1 MKALTMNAGP
11 AATGVAPMT
20 YRVTEAA
27 TQPAT
32 AAATARA
39 GFSLPARPAAFRT
52 TSATIS
58 TVTPFTMNTGIR
70 TSQASTM
77 SRPPLP
83 TIPIW
88 GASIDSSEDRAQNA
102 RTSANA
108 LHESPSISAGVC
120 LHLAEAMG
128 IGVTDDEQLVPA
140 LQAHLGA
147 ASQVAHHAGDGVN
160 VDDGRTM
167 NLPEGGRVE
176 LVAKL
181 FDGLADQRFLRG
193 GDHPRVLAVGL
204 EITHVVHGDDA
215 HRRTVRRV
223 DPAQKAAPRRAELAQ
238 QPFDRRRGPADA
250 LLPAR
255 HGRGEPGRIGGL
267 EQVVRRALLE
277 RGQRVL
283 VVCRHKHDMAA
294 AAQLPRHIEAGEAR
308 HLMSRNSTSGACVST
323 SRSVAMPS
331 PVWATMSS
339 SGQSAPS
346 SSASS
351 SRSSGSSSAMM
362 ARGLGTSLRRLCS
375 HPASAVGS
383 RSAWQPAERQSVL
396 GVGQFWLATVWFA
409 GRSCLLA
416 VMTMRSIC
424 CCDASS
430 RPAPSTIAAF
440 TANRPVPF
448 TAIATPSAT
457 RRIPRFMEYLPPLTR
472 TH

>member
-1 MKALTMNAGP
+1 MNALTMNAGP
-11 AATGVAPMT
+11 SATGVAPMT

-27 TQPAT
+27 THPAT

-58 TVTPFTMNTGIR
+58 TVTPFTMNTGMR

-102 RTSANA
+102 KTRANA

-140 LQAHLGA
+140 LEAHLGA
-147 ASQVAHHAGDGVN
+147 AAQVAHHAGDGVN
-160 VDDGRTM
+160 VDDGRAM
-167 NLPEGGRVE
+167 DLPEGGRIQ

-250 LLPAR
+250 LLQAR

-267 EQVVRRALLE
+267 EHVVRGSLLE
-277 RGQRVL
+277 RGERVL
-283 VVCRHKHDMAA
+283 VVCRHEHDMAA
-294 AAQLPRHIEAGEAR
+294 AADLPRHLETGKPR
-308 HLMSRNSTSGACVST
+308 HLDVEEQHVGHMRFDLAQRGDPVAGLRDDVELRPERAEQLRQLLAQQRLVLGDDGTGSGH
-323 SRSVAMPS
+323 S
-331 PVWATMSS
+331 P
-339 SGQSAPS
+339 
-346 SSASS
+346 
-351 SRSSGSSSAMM
+351 
-362 ARGLGTSLRRLCS
+362 LCS
-375 HPASAVGS
+375 HAGIKASSWLGNSGPPAS
-383 RSAWQPAERQSVL
+383 
-396 GVGQFWLATVWFA
+396 GVRADPL
-409 GRSCLLA
+409 
-416 VMTMRSIC
+416 C
-424 CCDASS
+424 C
-430 RPAPSTIAAF
+430 R
-440 TANRPVPF
+440 
-448 TAIATPSAT
+448 
-457 RRIPRFMEYLPPLTR
+457 
-472 TH
+472 